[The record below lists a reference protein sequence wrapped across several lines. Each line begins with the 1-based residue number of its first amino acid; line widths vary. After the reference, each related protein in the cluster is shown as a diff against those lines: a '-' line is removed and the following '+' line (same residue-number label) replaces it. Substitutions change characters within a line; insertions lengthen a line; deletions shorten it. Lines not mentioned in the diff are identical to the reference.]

1 MSAAPKLVAVEA
13 APEPLPRDGDEALRE
28 LYETHAAA
36 VNQRLY
42 WLTGNADLSRDLT
55 QDTFLVALRRLETV
69 QNPDAMS
76 SWLHGIAYNLLRDHR
91 KSQQR
96 RRGLWKR
103 WRNRDESSEAAEA
116 DAGEPQL
123 LQTLARALQG
133 LDADKRDAFVLRQVE
148 GLSLEEAAALL
159 EVSIKTVSYRALK
172 AEEHVR
178 AAFEPPSP

>member
-1 MSAAPKLVAVEA
+1 MSAAPKLVAVPA
-13 APEPLPRDGDEALRE
+13 PAPEATTEGDDALRE
-28 LYETHAAA
+28 LYETHASA

-55 QDTFLVALRRLETV
+55 QDTFLVALRRLDTV
-69 QNPDAMS
+69 KDPDAMG

-91 KSQQR
+91 RSQQR
-96 RRGLWKR
+96 RRGLWRR
-103 WRNRDESSEAAEA
+103 WRSRNESAELA
-116 DAGEPQL
+116 EGDAGEPQL
-123 LQTLARALQG
+123 LRTLEGALRG

-159 EVSIKTVSYRALK
+159 DVSIKTVSYRALK

-178 AAFEPPSP
+178 AAFDSTS